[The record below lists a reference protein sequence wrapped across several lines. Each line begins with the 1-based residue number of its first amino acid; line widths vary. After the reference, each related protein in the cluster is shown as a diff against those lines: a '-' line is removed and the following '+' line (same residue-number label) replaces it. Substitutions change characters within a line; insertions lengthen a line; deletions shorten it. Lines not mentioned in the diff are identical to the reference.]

1 MFKFHEGG
9 PVIHRQGTTKRYS
22 DSTSFNGVVYLVEVP
37 STEEGDI
44 QAQTRDLLNSLERTM
59 AGAGTDKSHLL
70 LVQVYLTN
78 MVRDYEGF
86 NAVWDAWLPEGTA
99 PSRACVEVKRL
110 AKPGWKVE
118 LVVTAAID
126 KALLA

>member
-37 STEEGDI
+37 STEKGDI

-70 LVQVYLTN
+70 MVQVYLTN
-78 MVRDYEGF
+78 MARDYDGF
-86 NAVWDAWLPEGTA
+86 NVVWEAWLPEGTA
-99 PSRACVEVKRL
+99 PSRACVEVKGL

-118 LVVTAAID
+118 LVVTAAVNQT
-126 KALLA
+126 LLA

>member
-22 DSTSFNGVVYLVEVP
+22 DSTSFHGVVYLVEVP

-44 QAQTRDLLNSLERTM
+44 QAQTLDLLSSLERTM
-59 AGAGTDKSHLL
+59 AGAKTDKSHLL
-70 LVQVYLTN
+70 LVQVYLTD
-78 MVRDYEGF
+78 MARDYDGF

-99 PSRACVEVKRL
+99 PSRACVEVKGL
-110 AKPGWKVE
+110 AKSGWKVE
-118 LVVTAAID
+118 LVVTAAVNQD
-126 KALLA
+126 LLA

>member
-1 MFKFHEGG
+1 M
-9 PVIHRQGTTKRYS
+9 IHRQGTTKRYS

-44 QAQTRDLLNSLERTM
+44 QAQTRDLLSSLERTM
-59 AGAGTDKSHLL
+59 VAARTDKSHLL
-70 LVQVYLTN
+70 LVQVFLTD
-78 MVRDYEGF
+78 MDRDYDGF

-99 PSRACVEVKRL
+99 PSRACVEVKGL

-118 LVVTAAID
+118 LVVTAAVRND
-126 KALLA
+126 LLA